1 MLELSG
7 CIANLERDLA
17 TTKKESKTYANLNK
31 ALMDENTELKFR
43 KQSLDVAYTGLSSD
57 FTKLQKHHK
66 DDLDVLEKLRGI
78 IKKDVG
84 VMSTLKNQNT
94 ELGRGLSDKDLKI
107 LLIEKELFDI
117 LKIMEKGAKS
127 IKQNFASLIQSYKN
141 ALWRIW
147 C

>member
-7 CIANLERDLA
+7 RIANLERDLA

-117 LKIMEKGAKS
+117 LKIMEKGPNLLNKT
-127 IKQNFASLIQSYKN
+127 LHH
-141 ALWRIW
+141 
-147 C
+147 

>member
-117 LKIMEKGAKS
+117 LKIMEKGPNLLNKT
-127 IKQNFASLIQSYKN
+127 LHH
-141 ALWRIW
+141 
-147 C
+147 